1 MAMTK
6 HYLLSYIKFVSMKH
20 LFKLYTAFAV
30 AAILALSA
38 TSCVD
43 DTFTSSKQKL
53 NTTTLGEEASTSIA
67 VDLNATVQAP
77 NIVQE
82 GSGTRAIALDKQ
94 DLPILHGSELKA
106 RIFIVR
112 AGDDDK
118 AMVNGKEA
126 VDPNKVVLGTGEMNW
141 SNVEPKPDG
150 TIDINSDGIVKFHW
164 LNGKSAMP
172 KDGEKWYV
180 CGIIGGEYNP
190 EFDKARTDMSLDENK
205 RKLAENLYRFY
216 VDLDPKHSTL
226 HNTIDAKGN
235 ILANVPFTTG

>member
-1 MAMTK
+1 
-6 HYLLSYIKFVSMKH
+6 MKH
-20 LFKLYTAFAV
+20 LFKPYTALAV
-30 AAILALSA
+30 AAILALFA
-38 TSCVD
+38 TSCAD
-43 DTFTSSKQKL
+43 DTITSESQKL
-53 NTTTLGEEASTSIA
+53 NNGTLDTEAFTTIA

-190 EFDKARTDMSLDENK
+190 DFDKARTDMSLDEDK

-216 VDLDPKHSTL
+216 VDLDPKHASL
-226 HNTIDAKGN
+226 HNTVDAKGN

>member
-1 MAMTK
+1 
-6 HYLLSYIKFVSMKH
+6 MKH

-43 DTFTSSKQKL
+43 DTFISSKQKQ
-53 NTTTLGEEASTSIA
+53 NTITLDAETFTSIA
-67 VDLNATVQAP
+67 VDLNATVQTP
-77 NIVQE
+77 HIVQE
-82 GSGTRAIALDKQ
+82 GSGTRAIALNKQ
-94 DLPILHGSELKA
+94 DLPIVHGSELKA

-112 AGDDDK
+112 AGNDDK
-118 AMVNGKEA
+118 VVVNSKEA
-126 VDPNKVVLGTGEMNW
+126 VDPNKIVLGTGEMNW

-190 EFDKARTDMSLDENK
+190 DFDKARTDMSIE
-205 RKLAENLYRFY
+205 
-216 VDLDPKHSTL
+216 
-226 HNTIDAKGN
+226 
-235 ILANVPFTTG
+235 

>member
-1 MAMTK
+1 
-6 HYLLSYIKFVSMKH
+6 MKH
-20 LFKLYTAFAV
+20 LFKAYAAFAV
-30 AAILALSA
+30 AAILALST

-43 DTFTSSKQKL
+43 DTFTSSKQNQ
-53 NTTTLGEEASTSIA
+53 NTITLDTETFTSIA
-67 VDLNATVQAP
+67 VDLNASVQAP

-126 VDPNKVVLGTGEMNW
+126 VDPKKIVLGTGEMNW
-141 SNVEPKPDG
+141 SNVEPKPNG
-150 TIDINSDGIVKFHW
+150 TIDLNSDGIVKFHW

-172 KDGEKWYV
+172 KEGEKWYV

-190 EFDKARTDMSLDENK
+190 DFDKARTDMSLDENK

-216 VDLDPKHSTL
+216 VDLDPKHASL
-226 HNTIDAKGN
+226 HNTIDGKGN

>member
-1 MAMTK
+1 
-6 HYLLSYIKFVSMKH
+6 MKTI
-20 LFKLYTAFAV
+20 FKPYTALAV

-38 TSCVD
+38 ISCTD
-43 DTFTSSKQKL
+43 DTITSESQKL
-53 NTTTLGEEASTSIA
+53 NNGTLDTEAFTTIA

-94 DLPILHGSELKA
+94 DLPILHGTELKA

-126 VDPNKVVLGTGEMNW
+126 VDPNKVVRGTGEMNW
-141 SNVEPKPDG
+141 SNVEPKQDG

-172 KDGEKWYV
+172 KDG
-180 CGIIGGEYNP
+180 
-190 EFDKARTDMSLDENK
+190 
-205 RKLAENLYRFY
+205 
-216 VDLDPKHSTL
+216 
-226 HNTIDAKGN
+226 
-235 ILANVPFTTG
+235 

>member
-1 MAMTK
+1 
-6 HYLLSYIKFVSMKH
+6 MKTI
-20 LFKLYTAFAV
+20 FKPYTALAV

-38 TSCVD
+38 ISCTD
-43 DTFTSSKQKL
+43 DTITSESQKL
-53 NTTTLGEEASTSIA
+53 NNGTLDTEAFTTIA

-94 DLPILHGSELKA
+94 DLPILHGTELKA

-141 SNVEPKPDG
+141 SNVEPKQDG

-172 KDGEKWYV
+172 KDG
-180 CGIIGGEYNP
+180 
-190 EFDKARTDMSLDENK
+190 
-205 RKLAENLYRFY
+205 
-216 VDLDPKHSTL
+216 
-226 HNTIDAKGN
+226 
-235 ILANVPFTTG
+235 

>member
-1 MAMTK
+1 
-6 HYLLSYIKFVSMKH
+6 MKH
-20 LFKLYTAFAV
+20 LFKAYAAFAV

-38 TSCVD
+38 TSCAD
-43 DTFTSSKQKL
+43 DTITSERQKP
-53 NTTTLGEEASTSIA
+53 NNGTLDAEAFTSIA

-77 NIVQE
+77 HIVQE

-126 VDPNKVVLGTGEMNW
+126 VDPKKIVLGTGEMNW

-150 TIDINSDGIVKFHW
+150 TIDLNSDGIVKFHW

-190 EFDKARTDMSLDENK
+190 DFDKARTDMSLDENK

-216 VDLDPKHSTL
+216 VDLDPKHASL
-226 HNTIDAKGN
+226 HNTIDGKGN

>member
-1 MAMTK
+1 
-6 HYLLSYIKFVSMKH
+6 MKTI
-20 LFKLYTAFAV
+20 FKPYTALAV

-38 TSCVD
+38 ISCAEDTITSE
-43 DTFTSSKQKL
+43 SQKL
-53 NTTTLGEEASTSIA
+53 NNGTLDTEAFTTIA

-94 DLPILHGSELKA
+94 SLPILHGTELKA

-126 VDPNKVVLGTGEMNW
+126 VDPKKIVLGTGEMNW

-150 TIDINSDGIVKFHW
+150 TIDINSDGIVNFHW

-180 CGIIGGEYNP
+180 CGII
-190 EFDKARTDMSLDENK
+190 
-205 RKLAENLYRFY
+205 
-216 VDLDPKHSTL
+216 
-226 HNTIDAKGN
+226 
-235 ILANVPFTTG
+235 